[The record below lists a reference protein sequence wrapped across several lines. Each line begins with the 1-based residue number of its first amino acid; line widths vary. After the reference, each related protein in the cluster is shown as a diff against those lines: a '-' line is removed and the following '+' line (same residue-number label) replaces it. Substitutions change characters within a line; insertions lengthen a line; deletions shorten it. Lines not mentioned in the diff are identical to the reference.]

1 MRSFDSYTPG
11 LDSPA
16 LGALAVTPSDTLPLA
31 QRVRALTLNGAGT
44 LSVIGWDG
52 AVSTTGPLPAG
63 TYALCATHVR
73 ASGTTATGITGW
85 I

>member
-1 MRSFDSYTPG
+1 MPSFEHHAAG

-16 LGALAVTPSDTLPLA
+16 LGALPVIPSDTLPLA
-31 QRVRALTLNGAGT
+31 QRIRALTLNGPGT
-44 LSVIGWDG
+44 LSFVTWDG
-52 AVSTTGPLPAG
+52 AVSTTGPLPSG

-73 ASGTTATGITGW
+73 ATGTTATGITGW

>member
-1 MRSFDSYTPG
+1 MTSFDTYTAG

-16 LGALAVTPSDTLPLA
+16 LGALSVIPSDTLPLS
-31 QRVRALTLNGAGT
+31 QRIRALTLNGPGT
-44 LSVIGWDG
+44 VSIVNWDG

-73 ASGTTATGITGW
+73 ATGTTATGITGW

>member
-1 MRSFDSYTPG
+1 MPSFDNYAPG

-16 LGALAVTPSDTLPLA
+16 LGALSVIPNDTLALS
-31 QRVRALTLNGAGT
+31 QRIRALTLNGPGT
-44 LSVIGWDG
+44 VSIISWDG
-52 AVSTTGPLPAG
+52 TVSTTGPLPAG

-73 ASGTTATGITGW
+73 ATGTTATGITGW